1 MSAHKKRLPMRL
13 SQQHERWIYAT
24 GGVLFLSGL
33 GWLIAHFFLAGPGEF
48 GELHHVSEPWWL
60 RLHGAGAMVFLLA
73 LGSLFPGHIVRAW
86 QVRKNHRTGLLMLTI
101 MAVLVVT
108 GYGLYYA
115 GDETTR
121 PWISAVHWVVG
132 LAAAAGLLLHVQ
144 IGRRS
149 RGKRPIALEHP
160 IQSNAPDSALLLA
173 RDRQRASQRRI

>member
-1 MSAHKKRLPMRL
+1 MSSPKKRLPMRL

-24 GGVLFLSGL
+24 GSVLFLSGL

-48 GELHHVSEPWWL
+48 GELHHVSEPGWL

-86 QVRKNHRTGLLMLTI
+86 QARKNHRTGVLMLAI

-121 PWISAVHWVVG
+121 PWISAVHWIVG
-132 LAAAAGLLLHVQ
+132 IAAAAGLLLHVQ
-144 IGRRS
+144 TGRRS
-149 RGKRPIALEHP
+149 RGKRPVALERP
-160 IQSNAPDSALLLA
+160 IQSNTSDSAQLLTL
-173 RDRQRASQRRI
+173 DRKRASQRH